1 MTFYNAIHLLS
12 MKNDDEAITKAL
24 KDIRE
29 IKINFIKELIP
40 NFQVNFN
47 FKNEQICKDFLE
59 SINIKPS
66 EKYFDINVKNII
78 TFKDEELLN
87 YYLKQEIKNDFM
99 TAHCA
104 ALKAKEEKE
113 RRNKKFIN
121 NFLKKNKQFY
131 LVEKREGCHCL
142 LFFAPYIPY
151 KHNIFMNKDN
161 NGEVNEMIRRWSH
174 TIFFL
179 KNSNPRDWKNVS
191 FSHIKNLSPAP
202 KRN

>member
-1 MTFYNAIHLLS
+1 MFFDTIHEMALQNNS
-12 MKNDDEAITKAL
+12 EAITNAL
-24 KDIRE
+24 KEVRE
-29 IKINFIKELIP
+29 LKINFVKSLLP
-40 NFQVNFN
+40 NFTIN
-47 FKNEQICKDFLE
+47 FKFENESILKDFLE
-59 SINIKPS
+59 YSNIKPS

-78 TFKDEELLN
+78 SFSDEEVLN

-99 TAHCA
+99 TAYCA
-104 ALKAKEEKE
+104 VIKAKEEKE
-113 RRNKKFIN
+113 KRKEKFIK

-142 LFFAPYIPY
+142 LFFAPYVPY

-161 NGEVNEMIRRWSH
+161 DGELNEMIRKWSH
-174 TIFFL
+174 TIFYL
-179 KNSNPRDWKNVS
+179 KNTNPRDWKNVS